1 MATPEWTNPLGHMD
15 ITKGLIM
22 IIAIIFAALAYLLG
36 SVCTAVLVCKFMG
49 LPDPTTEGSKN
60 PGATNVLRIG
70 GKNAAIIVLVA
81 DALKGFLPVFIAK
94 IFGVE
99 GFGLGIVVL
108 AATLGHIFPLFYG
121 FKGGKGV
128 ATAIGGTAGLSLIV
142 GIVCAATWFGIAYSM
157 RLASLA
163 SLVAVGIAPL
173 LLLFL
178 SNSAYFIP
186 MVFVAGIIVW
196 RHWDNIQRLK
206 TGSESKME
214 F

>member
-1 MATPEWTNPLGHMD
+1 M
-15 ITKGLIM
+15 I

-60 PGATNVLRIG
+60 PGATNVLRVG

-81 DALKGFLPVFIAK
+81 DGLKGFIPVIAAK
-94 IFGVE
+94 IFGVY
-99 GFGLGIVVL
+99 GFGLGLVVL
-108 AATLGHIFPLFYG
+108 AATLGHIFPLFYN
-121 FKGGKGV
+121 FKGGKGA
-128 ATAIGGTAGLSLIV
+128 ATAIGGTCGISFIV
-142 GIVCAATWFGIAYSM
+142 GVICAAAWFGVAFATRY
-157 RLASLA
+157 ASLA
-163 SLVAVGIAPL
+163 SIIAVALAPL

-186 MVFVAGIIVW
+186 MVFVAGVVIW
-196 RHWDNIQRLK
+196 RHMENIQRLK
-206 TGSESKME
+206 SGTESKLE

>member
-1 MATPEWTNPLGHMD
+1 MATPECTVPLGHMD
-15 ITKGLIM
+15 ITKDLIM
-22 IIAIIFAALAYLLG
+22 IAIIFAALAYLLG
-36 SVCTAVLVCKFMG
+36 SVCTAVLVCKLMG

-60 PGATNVLRIG
+60 PGATNVLRVA

-81 DALKGFLPVFIAK
+81 DGFKGFLPVFIAK

-108 AATLGHIFPLFYG
+108 GATLGHIFPLFYG
-121 FKGGKGV
+121 FNGGKGV
-128 ATAIGGTAGLSLIV
+128 ATAIGGTLGASFIV
-142 GIVCAATWFGIAYSM
+142 GIICAAAWFGIAFTT

-163 SLVAVGIAPL
+163 SLVAVGLSPI

-186 MVFVAGIIVW
+186 MVFVAGLIVW

-206 TGSESKME
+206 SGTESKLE